1 VARRSSKRASGTGKE
16 TEAQDAVTEE
26 AVEAAST
33 ETEHPETDTAGETTA
48 EAADAPGTSDKAPD
62 SAETPSEDTLWPE
75 DKSGDEARDATV
87 EAAGPVSGEVEDTD
101 ARTDA
106 VENAEESANASSEG
120 VASDD
125 TGTAETAE
133 TAKSQ
138 NETREETVE
147 ATVEETPE
155 ETPPPAE
162 QAPPPTQTVVEKRGP
177 GFVPLVLGGVVA
189 AGLGY
194 FASMSDLL
202 PGFGTSDTITE
213 IETALARQSEAL
225 AVLQEQVADLG
236 AAEPPSV
243 DLTPVTDEIAA
254 LSARIDETAGA
265 IGALADRV
273 TTLEERP
280 VFTGDVTADAAEA
293 AEAVA
298 AMEDQM
304 RAREEEA
311 ARLAAEA
318 EDARRAAEEAVAAA
332 EAETAEAMAAAEAEA
347 QAAMAAAEAEA
358 AVNELRLAVT
368 RGEPF
373 AEPLAA
379 VAEVTDIPE
388 ALSSAAYSG
397 VPSLESL
404 QDAFPAA
411 ARAALPVALRETAG
425 EGAVDRFTAFV
436 QGQIGGRAIAPRD
449 GDDPDAVLSRAQAAV
464 SAGDL
469 ETALAEISALPEGAR
484 NEMAGWIAD
493 AEARTAV
500 VAALDTVTDAVA
512 GAN

>member
-1 VARRSSKRASGTGKE
+1 VARRSSKRAGGTGKE
-16 TEAQDAVTEE
+16 TGSAQDAVTKE
-26 AVEAAST
+26 AVEAEST
-33 ETEHPETDTAGETTA
+33 ETEHPEIGTAGEA
-48 EAADAPGTSDKAPD
+48 SDAPGTGGKAPD
-62 SAETPSEDTLWPE
+62 SAETPQEDTSGPEDEPGPEDTSEDDAKDTTDGEAE
-75 DKSGDEARDATV
+75 DTTE
-87 EAAGPVSGEVEDTD
+87 AGPDAD
-101 ARTDA
+101 ARIEA
-106 VENAEESANASSEG
+106 GESAEESANARSED
-120 VASDD
+120 VAPNGTD
-125 TGTAETAE
+125 TAETAE
-133 TAKSQ
+133 TQ
-138 NETREETVE
+138 DETRDETIE
-147 ATVEETPE
+147 ATVE

-162 QAPPPTQTVVEKRGP
+162 QTPPQTVVEKRGP
-177 GFVPLVLGGVVA
+177 GFVPLVIGGVIA
-189 AGLGY
+189 AGIGY
-194 FASMSDLL
+194 FASMSGLL
-202 PGFGTSDTITE
+202 PGTGQSDTAE
-213 IETALARQSEAL
+213 IEAALAQQSEVL
-225 AVLQEQVADLG
+225 AALQEQVVDLG

-265 IGALADRV
+265 IGTLTDRV
-273 TTLEERP
+273 ATLEERP
-280 VFTGDVTADAAEA
+280 VFTGDVAADAAEA

-304 RAREEEA
+304 RAQEEEA

-318 EDARRAAEEAVAAA
+318 EEARRAAEEAIA
-332 EAETAEAMAAAEAEA
+332 EAEAEA

-358 AVNELRLAVT
+358 ALNELRLAVT

-373 AEPLAA
+373 AESLAA

-388 ALSSAAYSG
+388 ALSSAADSG

-404 QDAFPAA
+404 QDAFPAT
-411 ARAALPVALRETAG
+411 ARTALPVALRETAG

-436 QGQIGGRAIAPRD
+436 QGQIGGRAVAPRE

-493 AEARTAV
+493 AEARAAV

>member
-1 VARRSSKRASGTGKE
+1 M
-16 TEAQDAVTEE
+16 DA
-26 AVEAAST
+26 
-33 ETEHPETDTAGETTA
+33 TDETT
-48 EAADAPGTSDKAPD
+48 
-62 SAETPSEDTLWPE
+62 
-75 DKSGDEARDATV
+75 
-87 EAAGPVSGEVEDTD
+87 GPVSGEVLDTD
-101 ARTDA
+101 VRTDA
-106 VENAEESANASSEG
+106 VEKAEVSASAKSEG
-120 VASDD
+120 EASDE
-125 TGTAETAE
+125 TGTVETAE
-133 TAKSQ
+133 TLD
-138 NETREETVE
+138 ETREATAEE
-147 ATVEETPE
+147 APE

-162 QAPPPTQTVVEKRGP
+162 ETPPPKQTVVEKRGP
-177 GFVPLVLGGVVA
+177 GFFPLVLGGVVA
-189 AGLGY
+189 AGIGY

-202 PGFGTSDTITE
+202 PGFGTSDTTAE
-213 IETALARQSEAL
+213 IETALARQSEVL
-225 AVLQEQVADLG
+225 AALQEQVSGLG
-236 AAEPPSV
+236 AVEAPSV

-254 LSARIDETAGA
+254 LNARIDETAGA
-265 IGALADRV
+265 IGTLADRV
-273 TTLEERP
+273 ATLEERP
-280 VFTGDVTADAAEA
+280 VFTGDVTADTAEA

-298 AMEDQM
+298 TMEEQM
-304 RAREEEA
+304 RAQEEEA

-332 EAETAEAMAAAEAEA
+332 EAETAAALAAAEAEA

-358 AVNELRLAVT
+358 ALNALRLAVT

-388 ALSSAAYSG
+388 PLSAAADSG
-397 VPSLESL
+397 VPSLEAL

-425 EGAVDRFTAFV
+425 DGAVDRFTAFV
-436 QGQIGGRAIAPRD
+436 QGQIGGRAIAPRE

-464 SAGDL
+464 STGDL

-484 NEMAGWIAD
+484 SEMAGWIAD
-493 AEARTAV
+493 AEARAAV

>member
-1 VARRSSKRASGTGKE
+1 MARRSSKRASGTGKE

-48 EAADAPGTSDKAPD
+48 EAADAPGTSGKAPD
-62 SAETPSEDTLWPE
+62 SAETLSEDTLWPE

-133 TAKSQ
+133 TRE
-138 NETREETVE
+138 ETREEKVE
-147 ATVEETPE
+147 ATAE
-155 ETPPPAE
+155 ETPPPAD

-189 AGLGY
+189 AGIGY

-202 PGFGTSDTITE
+202 PGFGTSDTTTE
-213 IETALARQSEAL
+213 IEMALAQQSEAL
-225 AVLQEQVADLG
+225 AVLQEQVADLD

-254 LSARIDETAGA
+254 LSARIDETAGT
-265 IGALADRV
+265 IGTLNERV
-273 TTLEERP
+273 ATLEERP

-304 RAREEEA
+304 RAQEEEA

-388 ALSSAAYSG
+388 ALSAAADSG

-404 QDAFPAA
+404 QDGFPAA